1 MGSALEYAY
10 DFIRSLPYNKNEVI
24 LISDGLPYGNESYN
38 PIESIKNMAAA
49 KIKVSTINIVNQNG
63 ADLMKELASIGGG
76 YYYYINEVKDVEN
89 LVLNEVLNSLTET
102 ILDKESDVSITS
114 KKNDLV
120 EGIESLPAVGGLYN
134 NFTKSSATVVLKATY
149 VDITNYSYDVPLYSY
164 WNYGNGIVSSFAS
177 TISGKWAENWLK
189 SNDAKKVLSNIASV
203 NQPDV
208 RIDSAFIVT
217 TECLGTVTKIIVDA
231 PTLNHN
237 SKIKVN
243 VKYPD
248 NNVVEKELVF
258 DSENY
263 IVKLPTELIGEY
275 TINLSYNLG
284 QLVYEANSTF
294 NVSYLPEYD
303 SFTIYEASDLYYMVS
318 MNGSVSEDGHLV
330 LVNDNSNVQKYILD
344 FTAPFMVICVILFV
358 VDIMVRKL
366 GWADIKSLLGLFK
379 KKEGKKAGRNKRK
392 EETTAWTT

>member
-1 MGSALEYAY
+1 
-10 DFIRSLPYNKNEVI
+10 
-24 LISDGLPYGNESYN
+24 
-38 PIESIKNMAAA
+38 
-49 KIKVSTINIVNQNG
+49 
-63 ADLMKELASIGGG
+63 
-76 YYYYINEVKDVEN
+76 
-89 LVLNEVLNSLTET
+89 
-102 ILDKESDVSITS
+102 
-114 KKNDLV
+114 
-120 EGIESLPAVGGLYN
+120 
-134 NFTKSSATVVLKATY
+134 
-149 VDITNYSYDVPLYSY
+149 
-164 WNYGNGIVSSFAS
+164 
-177 TISGKWAENWLK
+177 
-189 SNDAKKVLSNIASV
+189 
-203 NQPDV
+203 
-208 RIDSAFIVT
+208 
-217 TECLGTVTKIIVDA
+217 VTKIIVDA

-263 IVKLPTELIGEY
+263 VVKLPTELIGEY

-379 KKEGKKAGRNKRK
+379 KKEGKDVNYEKKDN
-392 EETTAWTT
+392 